1 MIWTVRY
8 PLASQFGQVVID
20 PTLLIFPIFAISP
33 QVSAS
38 FSLKNLFD
46 LHKDGL
52 KFQIFI
58 CKTLQYL
65 LYSLLNLPLDK
76 IQLFQGFA
84 LTMKPLSFTECHF
97 FLQSSKLFWAG
108 KNSLLA

>member
-20 PTLLIFPIFAISP
+20 PTLLIFPIFAISA

-58 CKTLQYL
+58 CKIFQYL
-65 LYSLLNLPLDK
+65 CSDLSIRPLNKSGLFKEIVLPA
-76 IQLFQGFA
+76 I
-84 LTMKPLSFTECHF
+84 T
-97 FLQSSKLFWAG
+97 
-108 KNSLLA
+108 